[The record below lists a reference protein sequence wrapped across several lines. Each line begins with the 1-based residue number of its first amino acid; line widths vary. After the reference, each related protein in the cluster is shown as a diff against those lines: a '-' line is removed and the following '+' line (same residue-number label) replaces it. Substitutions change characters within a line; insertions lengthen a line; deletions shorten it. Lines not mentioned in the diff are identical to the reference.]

1 MRAACAALAEIE
13 SEWAGA
19 VGADVLVRLRDAL
32 AQVRSLQKRPRS
44 EVPQAAAASR
54 R

>member
-19 VGADVLVRLRDAL
+19 VGADALAPLRDAL
-32 AQVRSLQKRPRS
+32 TEVRSLRQRRRS
-44 EVPQAAAASR
+44 EVPQAAVASR